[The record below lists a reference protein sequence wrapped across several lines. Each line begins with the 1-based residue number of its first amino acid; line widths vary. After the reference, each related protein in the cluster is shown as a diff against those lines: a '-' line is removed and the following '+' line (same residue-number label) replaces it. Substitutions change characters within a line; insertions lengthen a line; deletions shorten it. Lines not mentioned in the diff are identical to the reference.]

1 MKKSTILLVGFI
13 LGCALV
19 AHKSINDK
27 YLLATLYQSH
37 SAEYVALCEQA
48 YNAASIQLDNELR
61 LEHSRPM
68 AVVVDIDETVLNNI
82 LQVEQQIIDKKRYT
96 EKYWNQWVDACM
108 ATPVAGACE
117 FLNHAAENGVETFYI
132 TNRVESQR
140 EKTLEN
146 LQNTGFPF
154 ADDEHLIMKEA
165 ESSKETRR
173 DKVSETHDIVIL
185 CGDNLSDFSSLFD
198 EPDETVRLENTMSNQ
213 KEFGVHWIVLP
224 NATYGNWL
232 NAIEK
237 QSKHHKI
244 KARFYRKM
252 MKGYRNR

>member
-1 MKKSTILLVGFI
+1 MKKSTILLIGFT

-19 AHKSINDK
+19 AKNSINDK

-48 YNAASIQLDNELR
+48 YNAATIQLDNELQ
-61 LEHSRPM
+61 LEHVRPM

-96 EKYWNQWVDACM
+96 EKYWDQWVEACK

-117 FLNHAAENGVETFYI
+117 FLNYAADKGVETFYI

-165 ESSKETRR
+165 ESGKETRR
-173 DKVSETHDIVIL
+173 NRVSETHDIVIL

-198 EPDETVRLENTMSNQ
+198 EPDETIRLENTLSNRE
-213 KEFGVHWIVLP
+213 EFGVHWIVLP

-237 QSKHHKI
+237 QSKTKKL

-252 MKGYRNR
+252 MVGYKDN